1 MEIKNWLNRDKLSL
15 GLLLG
20 ILIPVPV
27 ALIFAVLVRLIQVNF
42 LILGETRL
50 VNMFLLGIAV
60 NIVLMR
66 YYILKLNFISTAKG
80 LIIVSVI
87 LVLIFFLFLK
97 NSNFALPF

>member
-27 ALIFAVLVRLIQVNF
+27 ALIFAVIVRLIQVNF

-66 YYILKLNFISTAKG
+66 YYIVKLNFISTAKG

-87 LVLIFFLFLK
+87 MVLIFFLFLK
-97 NSNFALPF
+97 NSNIALPF

>member
-1 MEIKNWLNRDKLSL
+1 MELKKWLNRDKLSL

-42 LILGETRL
+42 LILGEIRL
-50 VNMFLLGIAV
+50 VNMLLLGIAV

-80 LIIVSVI
+80 LILVSGI

-97 NSNFALPF
+97 NSNVALPF

>member
-1 MEIKNWLNRDKLSL
+1 MELKKWLNRDKLSL

-20 ILIPVPV
+20 MLIPVPV

-42 LILGETRL
+42 LILGEIRL
-50 VNMFLLGIAV
+50 VNMLLLGIAV

-80 LIIVSVI
+80 LILVSGI
-87 LVLIFFLFLK
+87 LVPIFFLFLK
-97 NSNFALPF
+97 NSNIALPF

>member
-1 MEIKNWLNRDKLSL
+1 MELKKWLNRDKLSL

-20 ILIPVPV
+20 MLIPVPV

-42 LILGETRL
+42 LILGEIRL
-50 VNMFLLGIAV
+50 VNMLLLGIAV

-80 LIIVSVI
+80 LILVSGI

-97 NSNFALPF
+97 NSNIALPF

>member
-15 GLLLG
+15 GLLIG

-27 ALIFAVLVRLIQVNF
+27 ALIFALLVRLIQVNF

-80 LIIVSVI
+80 LILVSVI
-87 LVLIFFLFLK
+87 LVIIFFLFLK
-97 NSNFALPF
+97 NSNIGLPF

>member
-20 ILIPVPV
+20 TLIPLPV
-27 ALIFAVLVRLIQVNF
+27 ALIFALLVRLIQVNF
-42 LILGETRL
+42 LVLGEIRL

-66 YYILKLNFISTAKG
+66 YYILKLNFIRTAKG
-80 LIIVSVI
+80 LIVVSLI
-87 LVLIFFLFLK
+87 LVLLFFLFLK
-97 NSNFALPF
+97 NSNIALPF

>member
-1 MEIKNWLNRDKLSL
+1 MKNWLNRDKLSL

-27 ALIFAVLVRLIQVNF
+27 ALIFAVLVRLIQVNL

-50 VNMFLLGIAV
+50 INMFLLGIAV

-66 YYILKLNFISTAKG
+66 YYILKLNFVSTAKG
-80 LIIVSVI
+80 LILVSGI

-97 NSNFALPF
+97 NSNIALPF

>member
-1 MEIKNWLNRDKLSL
+1 MEIRNWLNRDKLSL

-20 ILIPVPV
+20 ILIPIPV
-27 ALIFAVLVRLIQVNF
+27 ALIFAIIVRLIQINF

-66 YYILKLNFISTAKG
+66 YYILKVSFINTAKG
-80 LIIVSVI
+80 LIIISLI
-87 LVLIFFLFLK
+87 LVLLFFLFLK
-97 NSNFALPF
+97 NSNIALPF

>member
-97 NSNFALPF
+97 NSNIALPF

>member
-20 ILIPVPV
+20 ILIPAPV
-27 ALIFAVLVRLIQVNF
+27 ALIFTALVRLIQVNF
-42 LILGETRL
+42 LLLGETRL
-50 VNMFLLGIAV
+50 INMLLLGIAV

-66 YYILKLNFISTAKG
+66 YYILKLNYIRTAKG
-80 LIIVSVI
+80 LIIVSVT

-97 NSNFALPF
+97 NSNIALPF

>member
-20 ILIPVPV
+20 ILIPAPV
-27 ALIFAVLVRLIQVNF
+27 ALIFAALVRLIQVNF
-42 LILGETRL
+42 LLLGETRL
-50 VNMFLLGIAV
+50 INMLLLGIAV

-66 YYILKLNFISTAKG
+66 YYILKLNYIRTAKG
-80 LIIVSVI
+80 LIIVSVT

-97 NSNFALPF
+97 NSNIALPF